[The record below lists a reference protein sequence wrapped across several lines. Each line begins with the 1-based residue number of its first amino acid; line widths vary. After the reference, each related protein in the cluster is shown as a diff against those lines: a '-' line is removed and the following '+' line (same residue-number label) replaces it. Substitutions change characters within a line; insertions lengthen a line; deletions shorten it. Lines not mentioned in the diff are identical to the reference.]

1 VKVSVIIP
9 AHNAA
14 ATIAETLQSVVEQTS
29 PDWEVIVVNDGSSDA
44 TGAIAREFAASD
56 SRIRV
61 FTQENQGEAAARN
74 AGLARARHEWV
85 VFLDADDWI
94 APAHIERI
102 TAALAADSGLDAVHC
117 GWARVAADGT
127 EVIDN
132 YRPPTGDLFPVLA
145 RRAAF
150 AVHAC
155 MVRASLVKAVG
166 WFDTGLKKSPDWD
179 LWQRVARAGANFG
192 SVPEVLAYY
201 RMAPHSASMESD
213 QMFRD
218 GLTVLRRGHEAD
230 PRVPNPRPEYA
241 NGLSGSTV
249 ESQEFYLL
257 SWNAGLLIG
266 SGKDARRLIPLVGN
280 SSYPRL
286 YADGIAQSMFEAATL
301 PCCKAR
307 DGWEELW
314 PRVHGLAESFL
325 RALEEQSQTPDL
337 ARQAFG
343 ELKRLVL
350 RNSSS
355 WRCVIEDDERIAN
368 GLRETISCLEAANQS
383 LSSAMGEMQGRFTK
397 LSAGTTEL
405 EAAFDQ
411 SLARS
416 AVLEGEKVEV
426 ETALD
431 GSRQQVR
438 ELEKASTDLRDALDQ
453 SRARAGILESEKGSV
468 EASLDESRARVRE
481 LEKES
486 VTLRA
491 LVDQTRARVG
501 ILESEKGSVEASLDE
516 SRARV
521 REFEKEL
528 VTLRARVDQSRVRV
542 AVLEDEKAA
551 AAAYLEHSR
560 LEMQSIE
567 RHSTH
572 LAAELVEAV
581 RRRDVVEQERASLQ
595 TGFES
600 SMRRVQDLEL
610 REAELIRELSDA
622 HRKAEKAELR
632 ESELAGKLADAAR
645 GRDELERREV
655 ELVRDRADAVRRI
668 GELELA
674 REFME
679 SEASELRKSNGLLD
693 RENGYVAA
701 ELEKWRRSSGERAV
715 LIEEIQQDAWVRL
728 GQRLGF
734 VKHRQIAPATQARS
748 PVLEEETEEET
759 RIAPVS
765 DNDAAPNW
773 ELQVGE
779 GSEAHLIYPREDH
792 EMVCVGITRAKTSKD
807 WDIQLNRPG
816 VKVTS
821 GGRYAVAFR
830 GRAGRPRAIGVGFA
844 KAHDPWSSLGLYKKV
859 RLAPEWEAFREEFV
873 ALEDDENGRIHFD
886 LGGKAIGVDLTE
898 VSLECV
904 DGPADQPG
912 APAMAS

>member
-14 ATIAETLQSVVEQTS
+14 ATIAETLKSVVAQTS
-29 PDWEVIVVNDGSSDA
+29 PDWEAIVVNDGSSDA
-44 TGAIAREFAASD
+44 TDAIAREFAASD

-61 FTQENQGEAAARN
+61 FTQENRGEAAARN
-74 AGLARARHEWV
+74 AGLARARYEWL

-94 APAHIERI
+94 APAHFERI
-102 TAALAADSGLDAVHC
+102 TAALAVDPGLDAVHC
-117 GWARVAADGT
+117 GWTRVAADGA
-127 EVIDN
+127 EVMDN

-166 WFDTGLKKSPDWD
+166 GFDTGLKKCPDWD

-192 SVPEVLAYY
+192 TVPEVLAYY

-218 GLTVLRRGHEAD
+218 GLTVLKRGHKAD

-241 NGLSGSTV
+241 NGLPGSTV

-266 SGKDARRLIPLVGN
+266 SGMDARRLIPLVGDD
-280 SSYPRL
+280 SYPRL
-286 YADGIAQSMFEAATL
+286 YADGIAQSVFEAGTL

-325 RALEEQSQTPDL
+325 LALEKQSQTPDL
-337 ARQAFG
+337 ARQASG

-368 GLRETISCLEAANQS
+368 GLRETISCLEAAKQS
-383 LSSAMGEMQGRFTK
+383 LTSAMGEMEGRFTT
-397 LSAGTTEL
+397 LSAGTAKL

-416 AVLEGEKVEV
+416 AVLADEKAEV

-431 GSRQQVR
+431 ESLQQVR
-438 ELEKASTDLRDALDQ
+438 ELEKASADLREALDQ
-453 SRARAGILESEKGSV
+453 SRARVGILESEKALV
-468 EASLDESRARVRE
+468 EASLDESRGRVRE
-481 LEKES
+481 FETES

-491 LVDQTRARVG
+491 LVDQTRARV
-501 ILESEKGSVEASLDE
+501 
-516 SRARV
+516 
-521 REFEKEL
+521 
-528 VTLRARVDQSRVRV
+528 
-542 AVLEDEKAA
+542 AVLEDERAA

-560 LEMQSIE
+560 LEIQRIE
-567 RHSTH
+567 RHSAH

-581 RRRDVVEQERASLQ
+581 RRRDVVERERASLQ

-600 SMRRVQDLEL
+600 SMRRVEDLEL

-622 HRKAEKAELR
+622 KGKAEKAEFR
-632 ESELAGKLADAAR
+632 ESELAGQLADAAR
-645 GRDELERREV
+645 WRDELERREV

-674 REFME
+674 REFTE
-679 SEASELRKSNGLLD
+679 SEASELRKRNGLLD
-693 RENGYVAA
+693 RENGHVAA

-715 LIEEIQQDAWVRL
+715 LIEEIQQEAWVRL

-734 VKHRQIAPATQARS
+734 VKHREIAPATQARS
-748 PVLEEETEEET
+748 PVLEEET

-779 GSEAHLIYPREDH
+779 GSEAHLIYPRGDH

-830 GRAGRPRAIGVGFA
+830 ARAGRPRAIGVGFA

-859 RLAPEWEAFREEFV
+859 RLAPEWQAFREEFV
-873 ALEDDENGRIHFD
+873 AVAADENGRIHFD

-898 VSLECV
+898 VVLECV
-904 DGPADQPG
+904 DGSAEQPD
-912 APAMAS
+912 APAIGIGRPA